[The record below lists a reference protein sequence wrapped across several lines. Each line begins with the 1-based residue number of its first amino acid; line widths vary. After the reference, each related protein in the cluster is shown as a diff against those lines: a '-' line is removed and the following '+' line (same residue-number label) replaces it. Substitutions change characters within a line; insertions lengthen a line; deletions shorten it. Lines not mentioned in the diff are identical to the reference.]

1 MWCKLPAVLLIISM
15 QQHALRQMWNV
26 VHAQTLQGSA
36 DGLKLPC
43 PVQVVTDHPPVLCY
57 NPEERIIPFFDF
69 LKSIG
74 IPPEKV
80 AKRPTLLG
88 LEVNKSLRRIVNYLQ
103 EVEGKSIDEVAVL
116 LETI

>member
-1 MWCKLPAVLLIISM
+1 MRLPRSCGSN
-15 QQHALRQMWNV
+15 ALNM
-26 VHAQTLQGSA
+26 
-36 DGLKLPC
+36 PC
-43 PVQVVTDHPPVLCY
+43 PVQIVIDHPPVLCY
-57 NPEERIIPFFDF
+57 NPEDRIIPFFDF

-74 IPPEKV
+74 IAPEKV

>member
-1 MWCKLPAVLLIISM
+1 M
-15 QQHALRQMWNV
+15 LRQIWNLIH
-26 VHAQTLQGSA
+26 VHTLEVSA
-36 DGLKLPC
+36 DGLKLLC
-43 PVQVVTDHPPVLCY
+43 LVQIVTDHPPVLCY

-74 IPPEKV
+74 IPTEKV